1 MNVYQSICNAMADI
15 EPIAKARENKE
26 QRFKFRGIDEVM
38 NELQPVLKKHGLFV
52 VPKVAN
58 VIRQEKPTKSGGML
72 LYSIVTMEF
81 TMYAQDGT
89 SITGSTVGEGMDS
102 GDKASNKAM
111 AVALKY
117 FLLQTFCIPTEDEK
131 DPDQTSYQVAPP
143 AQKAP
148 APKQT
153 PADVEKAEK
162 EFFAKFNELNNKL
175 SKYLNTKGLFD
186 RPGVVRQF
194 VAAKDIKNMEAAVA
208 QAEKREAEQKKKEEQ
223 KKQAEQEA
231 KPEQLPIF

>member
-143 AQKAP
+143 APKAP
-148 APKQT
+148 AQKQT
-153 PADVEKAEK
+153 PADVEKADK
-162 EFFAKFNELNNKL
+162 ELIAKFNELNNKL
-175 SKYLNTKGLFD
+175 STYLNTKGMFD
-186 RPGVVRQF
+186 RPDVVRQF
-194 VAAKDIKNMEAAVA
+194 VAAKDIKKMEAAVA
-208 QAEKREAEQKKKEEQ
+208 QAEEREAAQKKKEEQ

>member
-38 NELQPVLKKHGLFV
+38 NELQPVLKKYGLFV

-131 DPDQTSYQVAPP
+131 DPDQTSYIVAPP
-143 AQKAP
+143 NQKAP
-148 APKQT
+148 AQK
-153 PADVEKAEK
+153 PAVHPDQVEFENLQKA
-162 EFFAKFNELNNKL
+162 LID
-175 SKYLNTKGLFD
+175 YLNDGDVQYFEH
-186 RPGVVRQF
+186 PENVRA
-194 VAAKDIKNMEAAVA
+194 VIASRNLENMRRALKVAKDIESKINKQTAPA
-208 QAEKREAEQKKKEEQ
+208 QQ
-223 KKQAEQEA
+223 
-231 KPEQLPIF
+231 PEQFPIF